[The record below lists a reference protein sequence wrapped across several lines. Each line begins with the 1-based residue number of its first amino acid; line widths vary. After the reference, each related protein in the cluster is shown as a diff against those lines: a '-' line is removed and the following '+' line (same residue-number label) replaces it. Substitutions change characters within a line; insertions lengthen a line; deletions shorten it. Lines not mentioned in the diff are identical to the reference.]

1 MRHHAKFHQNRWH
14 GCRDMAILRFSI
26 WRPSAILDLW
36 RSNFLT
42 VGEVKRPILH
52 QHTKFHKDRSN
63 RCRDIAIFV
72 IFQDGGRR
80 HLGFSKIKNFNGRS
94 TARSQYVS
102 SCHISSKSAEQSQR
116 YGDLSFFQNGGR
128 PPSWICWVPIG
139 TIHDDHLTVSI
150 VMPNL
155 FKIDEVISITWNF
168 QYFARLAWKRL
179 FTPQKLGFGV
189 FHLQNEEQ
197 YQRNPPKAHPCASP
211 RRLSRQAWKSV
222 DRVWPVGDFVKKGIN
237 K

>member
-14 GCRDMAILRFSI
+14 GCRDIAILRFSI

-80 HLGFSKIKNFNGRS
+80 HLGFSKNKNFNGRS
-94 TARSQYVS
+94 TARRQYMS

-116 YGDLSFFQNGGR
+116 YGDLSFFSKWR
-128 PPSWICWVPIG
+128 PSAILDLLSAYW
-139 TIHDDHLTVSI
+139 DH
-150 VMPNL
+150 
-155 FKIDEVISITWNF
+155 
-168 QYFARLAWKRL
+168 
-179 FTPQKLGFGV
+179 
-189 FHLQNEEQ
+189 
-197 YQRNPPKAHPCASP
+197 P
-211 RRLSRQAWKSV
+211 R
-222 DRVWPVGDFVKKGIN
+222 WPLDGLYRYAKFV
-237 K
+237 